1 MRKLAYFTSF
11 LLFLFIFPVSVF
23 AAVAAPDSAV
33 SGIGAIDKYVEA
45 ITDAQNNDQVSSEYY
60 MMNSMNNMGAY
71 WFDNILIG
79 QADQA
84 GTAFVPAMSSFISQM
99 YSNPPANSETYIA
112 DVLNSAKI
120 GIAQPA
126 YAQGIGFSSLTPI
139 LDTWKIFRNIAYLFF
154 VLIFLFIGFLIMF
167 RRKVGQTA
175 VTAQQA
181 LPKIIIA
188 LIAVTFSYAIA
199 GFLIDLMYLI
209 MYFLVGIFGASTT
222 LINKNIFEFGLEVI
236 KGDGLSAV
244 DDAYHAVSN
253 LVTQSLGS
261 SSVVTQGLGFI
272 SGITAAVVIAFA
284 LAFGIFRIFF
294 ELLKTYVSI
303 IISIVTAPL
312 LLMLEAIPG
321 RNMFG
326 QWVKS
331 LIGNLAAFPILLI
344 ILILYNKI
352 TAAGSLSSGG
362 GFMPP
367 YLIGQGN
374 GNALAVLFGLGLIL
388 VAEKIIKDGKKAM
401 GATGGFFDQYAGEA
415 GNALK
420 RGWSGGELVPGLGF
434 TNTSKVP
441 VVGSAK
447 EFGRKATI
455 AGIALP
461 AGAYGLVEGPIKRR
475 RSGMADV
482 SAWTQAQTRTSQAAR
497 RVGTLLGDRHIKKK
511 EERKQ
516 S

>member
-1 MRKLAYFTSF
+1 MKKLAYLTSF
-11 LLFLFIFPVSVF
+11 LLFLFVFPVSVF
-23 AAVAAPDSAV
+23 AAVTAPDSAV
-33 SGIGAIDKYVEA
+33 SGLGAVDKYIDA
-45 ITDAQNNDQVSSEYY
+45 ITDAQQNDQVSSEYY
-60 MMNSMNNMGAY
+60 TMNSMNNMLSY
-71 WFDNILIG
+71 FVDNILIG
-79 QADQA
+79 QT
-84 GTAFVPAMSSFISQM
+84 GGSNGAFVPAMSGFISQM
-99 YSNPPANSETYIA
+99 YNTPPANSETYVA

-154 VLIFLFIGFLIMF
+154 VMIFLFIGFLIMF
-167 RRKVGQTA
+167 RQKVGQTA

-181 LPKIIIA
+181 LPRIIIA

-209 MYFLVGIFGASTT
+209 MYFFVGIFSASTSM
-222 LINKNIFEFGLEVI
+222 INKNIFEFGYDVI
-236 KGDGLSAV
+236 AGNLSAI

-253 LVTQSLGS
+253 LITESLGNTS
-261 SSVVTQGLGFI
+261 LLTQGLGFI

-312 LLMLEAIPG
+312 LLMFEAIPG

-331 LIGNLAAFPILLI
+331 LVGNLAAFPILLL
-344 ILILYNKI
+344 ILILYSKI

-374 GNALAVLFGLGLIL
+374 ADALAVLFGLGLIL

-401 GATGGFFDQYAGEA
+401 GAKGGFFDQYAGEA
-415 GNALK
+415 ANALK
-420 RGWSGGELVPGLGF
+420 RGWNGGELIPGLGF

-441 VVGSAK
+441 GIGSAK
-447 EFGRKATI
+447 DFGRKTLI
-455 AGIALP
+455 AGATLP
-461 AGAYGLVEGPIKRR
+461 MGAYGLAEGPYRSR
-475 RSGMADV
+475 RSGMADT
-482 SAWTQAQTRTSQAAR
+482 SAWSQAQTRASQTAR
-497 RVGTLLGDRHIKKK
+497 RVGSLLGDKQIKKK
-511 EERKQ
+511 EEKQ
-516 S
+516 NK